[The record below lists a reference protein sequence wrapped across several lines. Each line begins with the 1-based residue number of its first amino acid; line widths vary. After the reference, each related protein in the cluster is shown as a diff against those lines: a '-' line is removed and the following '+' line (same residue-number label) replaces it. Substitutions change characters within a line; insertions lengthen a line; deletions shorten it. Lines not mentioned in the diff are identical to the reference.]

1 MFVNF
6 SMYKYF
12 LWLLKLGTLL
22 NLYFLRETIITPL
35 VFKDVHILIPAQIF
49 FIISAFRCFFPVN
62 YVTHAVLHDSFL
74 SSIFLTRLFAT
85 FSEVAYIY
93 LFSYLIRIFNTSQIP
108 LVDFLSWLMVAQV
121 TISQC
126 FVWFAILT
134 ERNIFYFYEELGW
147 GVIFVINTIASAI
160 LYWTL
165 DSLGGHAL
173 LLQLNLLFGV
183 IYLPWQ
189 FIHLKSLRLS
199 AKHQKIN
206 EDLHAEISWS
216 VLKRGLY
223 QSIQMKNPT
232 TQPKAWG
239 GFIGMTWM
247 IGYWVA
253 LIPTWIYLI
262 VRVI

>member
-12 LWLLKLGTLL
+12 LWLLKLGALL

-108 LVDFLSWLMVAQV
+108 LVDVLSWLMVAQV
-121 TISQC
+121 IISQC
-126 FVWFAILT
+126 FVWCAILT
-134 ERNIFYFYEELGW
+134 ERKKLYFYEELGW
-147 GVIFVINTIASAI
+147 GVIFVIHTIASAI

-165 DSLGGHAL
+165 DSLTEHEL

-189 FIHLKSLRLS
+189 FIHLKALRLS
-199 AKHQKIN
+199 AKHQEIN
-206 EDLHAEISWS
+206 EEFHAEISWS
-216 VLKRGLY
+216 VLKKGLY
-223 QSIQMKNPT
+223 KSIQIKNPT

-239 GFIGMTWM
+239 GVVGMTWM
-247 IGYWVA
+247 IGYWAA